1 MSAAVVTVTSLEIVS
16 KKHVLCALSLCLCS
30 FHLLLIPVR
39 KRIYESVCVIP
50 RSDVTRSLSCRPD
63 RVLDWPWGAGREK
76 VHCLG
81 RHSECTPAVVA
92 YPLLQQAR
100 CGQSF
105 KYWFVAESA
114 GTRASSSNCGST
126 TLYPLLWRTASER
139 EWSFLTVGYT
149 VGQCGLGQIWVIA
162 ITLLWHRVHR
172 HTHTHTLCVLAHSV
186 LFCRYVEAAAALTC
200 VVSICWTSL
209 RCSVCDLLRCPLR
222 LKEKWGIKESRI
234 SNSCPALVCPPGSS
248 SLPPAPSHRWAGRRS
263 RVCFLP
269 VSLVCYWA
277 GQPCQMSLLW
287 CVERPLTDS
296 VASPSCHRQSIASSS
311 CLSDL
316 GIIKIMTAV
325 CVLPVCL
332 TICLPWQD
340 RTSTCTL

>member
-114 GTRASSSNCGST
+114 GSRASSSNCGST

-172 HTHTHTLCVLAHSV
+172 HTHTHTLC
-186 LFCRYVEAAAALTC
+186 
-200 VVSICWTSL
+200 
-209 RCSVCDLLRCPLR
+209 
-222 LKEKWGIKESRI
+222 
-234 SNSCPALVCPPGSS
+234 
-248 SLPPAPSHRWAGRRS
+248 
-263 RVCFLP
+263 
-269 VSLVCYWA
+269 
-277 GQPCQMSLLW
+277 
-287 CVERPLTDS
+287 
-296 VASPSCHRQSIASSS
+296 
-311 CLSDL
+311 
-316 GIIKIMTAV
+316 
-325 CVLPVCL
+325 
-332 TICLPWQD
+332 
-340 RTSTCTL
+340 TCTQCFVLSLCWGGRSVDLCREHLLNQPSLFRVRLAPLSFETEGEMGN